1 MKIVLCDSNTI
12 NSYGFRT
19 SVPGINLER
28 FNKNPVMLYNH
39 DPLQVIGKW
48 ENVTVVGDT
57 LQAEPVFDKKDPFAA
72 EIARKVEDGFIKGCS
87 MGLMIKTITKSKGID
102 TATESLL
109 LEASI
114 VSIPADENALVLYAD
129 ENREKKLSI
138 NEFNKLFYD
147 MENKEIKS
155 PIDNSQLTIEN
166 LQTEL
171 AAKNDIITD
180 LTAQISELKKAL
192 AEREYREAE
201 GVVNAA
207 IQEGKLPESVKSIA
221 LAFFLSNPE
230 DTKKLLSVLNGKQT
244 EKVQEPV
251 APAVS
256 LSSMVKKDGA
266 AVNRT
271 WDELDKAG
279 ELKRLKEIN
288 PEEFRRLF
296 FEKFGS
302 EYSDN

>member
-19 SVPGINLER
+19 SVSGIDLER
-28 FNKNPVMLYNH
+28 FKKNPVMLYNH
-39 DPLQVIGKW
+39 DPEKVIGKW
-48 ENVTVVGDT
+48 ENVKAENDQLT
-57 LQAEPVFDKKDPFAA
+57 AEPVFDKKDPFAA

-129 ENREKKLSI
+129 ENREKTLSI

-147 MENKEIKS
+147 MEKKEIN
-155 PIDNSQLTIEN
+155 IDE

-171 AAKNDIITD
+171 TAKNDIIAD
-180 LTAQISELKKAL
+180 LSAQISELKKAL

-244 EKVQEPV
+244 KEVQEPV

-266 AVNRT
+266 ASTRS